1 MGNPRLKNAFDGM
14 NAPKLRELLNKL
26 CECGKFT
33 IDDAMGK
40 IEVEGRNIVIS
51 NGFIDL
57 TQSDDSDGEGEQNKN
72 GGFGSYNDNDEL
84 AKEEGDNGEVAF
96 VDNADLSELEDMETN
111 QQLGTMG
118 EQKMDEEAGLVKSA
132 DQQTNKDD
140 EEAFEGKEGY
150 SEEKSESDSWDN
162 SDDDNDV
169 PALRKSEIKKLLSS
183 KKDYLEEMYA
193 EKEKHLRVLVASK
206 KRNLEI
212 FECENCGSDFN
223 IEDNKKGD
231 CFFHPGERELDE
243 NYVEDYHWPDH
254 GEPWKSVDDPEYADR
269 FIWSFCEGYSDADA
283 CIFTRHKALEEGSS
297 KRTKTEAY

>member
-1 MGNPRLKNAFDGM
+1 MTMGNPRLKNAFDGM
-14 NAPKLRELLNKL
+14 NAPRLRELLNKL

-40 IEVEGRNIVIS
+40 IEVEVRNIVIS

-57 TQSDDSDGEGEQNKN
+57 TQSDDSDGEGERNKN
-72 GGFGSYNDNDEL
+72 GGVGNYNDNDEL

-96 VDNADLSELEDMETN
+96 VDIANLSELEDMETN
-111 QQLGTMG
+111 QQMV
-118 EQKMDEEAGLVKSA
+118 EQKIDEEAGLVKSA

-150 SEEKSESDSWDN
+150 SEEESEIDSWD

-169 PALRKSEIKKLLSS
+169 PALRKSEIKELLSS
-183 KKDYLEEMYA
+183 KKDYLEKMYA

-206 KRNLEI
+206 KRNLKI

-223 IEDNKKGD
+223 IEENQKGY
-231 CFFHPGERELDE
+231 CSFHPGIRELDA
-243 NYVEDYHWPDH
+243 NYAEDYHWPNH
-254 GEPWKSVDDPEYADR
+254 GEPWKSLDDPEYADR
-269 FIWSFCEGYSDADA
+269 FLWSCCDRYSDAEA
-283 CIFTRHKALEEGSS
+283 CIFTRHKALEERNS